1 MVVVV
6 VVVLSGENVVTVGAA
21 SDVGE
26 AVNLLEMLKGLVLYW
41 KRNEA
46 ESSHWKKQKRKLF
59 AVVAAAAVVVAV
71 VLGPALTVEGLHTPL
86 LHLMKE
92 RGCLHHHQRH
102 SSAEPKQWKSPQIL
116 LSLPHLLLSWLAVEH
131 LR

>member
-1 MVVVV
+1 
-6 VVVLSGENVVTVGAA
+6 LSGENVVTVGVV

-26 AVNLLEMLKGLVLYW
+26 AVNSLEMMLKGLVLCW

-59 AVVAAAAVVVAV
+59 VVVAAAVVVVAAV
-71 VLGPALTVEGLHTPL
+71 VGPALTVVGLHTPL
-86 LHLMKE
+86 LHLTKG
-92 RGCLHHHQRH
+92 RGCLHHHQHH

-116 LSLPHLLLSWLAVEH
+116 LSLLHLLLSWLAVKH

>member
-1 MVVVV
+1 M
-6 VVVLSGENVVTVGAA
+6 LSGENVVTVGVVA
-21 SDVGE
+21 DVGE
-26 AVNLLEMLKGLVLYW
+26 AVNLLEMMLKGSVLRW

-46 ESSHWKKQKRKLF
+46 ESSHWKKQMRKLF
-59 AVVAAAAVVVAV
+59 AVVAAAVVVAV

-86 LHLMKE
+86 LHLTKE
-92 RGCLHHHQRH
+92 RGRLHHHQHH

-116 LSLPHLLLSWLAVEH
+116 LSLLHPLLSWLAVGH

>member
-1 MVVVV
+1 M
-6 VVVLSGENVVTVGAA
+6 VVLSGENVVTVGAA

-26 AVNLLEMLKGLVLYW
+26 AVNLLGMMLKGLGLCR

-59 AVVAAAAVVVAV
+59 SVVAAAVVVAV

-86 LHLMKE
+86 LHLTKE

-102 SSAEPKQWKSPQIL
+102 SSAEPKQRKSPQIL
-116 LSLPHLLLSWLAVEH
+116 PSLLHLLLSWLAVKY

>member
-1 MVVVV
+1 M
-6 VVVLSGENVVTVGAA
+6 VVLSGENVVTVGAA

-26 AVNLLEMLKGLVLYW
+26 AVNLLEMMLKGLVLCR

-59 AVVAAAAVVVAV
+59 AVVAAAVVVAV

-86 LHLMKE
+86 LHLTKE

-102 SSAEPKQWKSPQIL
+102 SSVEPKQRKSPQIL
-116 LSLPHLLLSWLAVEH
+116 PSLLHLLLSWLAVKY

>member
-1 MVVVV
+1 M
-6 VVVLSGENVVTVGAA
+6 VVLSGENVVTVGVV

-26 AVNLLEMLKGLVLYW
+26 AVNLLEMMLKGLVLCW

-59 AVVAAAAVVVAV
+59 AVVAAAAVVVAAV
-71 VLGPALTVEGLHTPL
+71 FGPALTVVGLHTPL

-92 RGCLHHHQRH
+92 RGCLHHHQHH

-116 LSLPHLLLSWLAVEH
+116 LSLLHLLLSWLAVKH

>member
-6 VVVLSGENVVTVGAA
+6 SGENVVTVGAA

-26 AVNLLEMLKGLVLYW
+26 AVNLLEMKLKGLVLCW

-59 AVVAAAAVVVAV
+59 AVVAAAVVAV

-86 LHLMKE
+86 LHLKKE
-92 RGCLHHHQRH
+92 RGCLHHHQHH
-102 SSAEPKQWKSPQIL
+102 SSAEPKQWESPQIL
-116 LSLPHLLLSWLAVEH
+116 QSLLHLLLSWLAVEH

>member
-1 MVVVV
+1 M
-6 VVVLSGENVVTVGAA
+6 VVLSGENVVTVGVV

-26 AVNLLEMLKGLVLYW
+26 AVNLLEMMLKGLVLCW

-59 AVVAAAAVVVAV
+59 AVVAAAVVVAV

-86 LHLMKE
+86 LHLTKE
-92 RGCLHHHQRH
+92 RGCLHHHQHH

-116 LSLPHLLLSWLAVEH
+116 LSLLHLLLSWLAVKH

>member
-1 MVVVV
+1 V
-6 VVVLSGENVVTVGAA
+6 VVVLSGENVVTAGVV

-26 AVNLLEMLKGLVLYW
+26 AVNLLEMVLKGLVSCW
-41 KRNEA
+41 KGNEA

-59 AVVAAAAVVVAV
+59 AVVAAAVVVAA
-71 VLGPALTVEGLHTPL
+71 VLGPALTVVGLHTPL

-92 RGCLHHHQRH
+92 RGRLHHHQHH
-102 SSAEPKQWKSPQIL
+102 SSAEPKLWKSPQIL
-116 LSLPHLLLSWLAVEH
+116 LPLLHLLLSWLAVKH

>member
-1 MVVVV
+1 VGAVV
-6 VVVLSGENVVTVGAA
+6 SGENVAIVGAA
-21 SDVGE
+21 PDVGE
-26 AVNLLEMLKGLVLYW
+26 AVNLLEMMLKGLVLCW

-46 ESSHWKKQKRKLF
+46 ESSHWKIQKRKLF
-59 AVVAAAAVVVAV
+59 AVAAAAAVVAV

-86 LHLMKE
+86 LHLKKE
-92 RGCLHHHQRH
+92 RGFLHHHQHH

-116 LSLPHLLLSWLAVEH
+116 QSLLHLLLSWLAVEH

>member
-1 MVVVV
+1 M
-6 VVVLSGENVVTVGAA
+6 LSDENVVTVGVV

-26 AVNLLEMLKGLVLYW
+26 AVNLLEMMLKGLVLCW

-46 ESSHWKKQKRKLF
+46 ESSYWKKQNRKLF
-59 AVVAAAAVVVAV
+59 AVVAAAVVVAV
-71 VLGPALTVEGLHTPL
+71 VLGPALTVVGFHTPL
-86 LHLMKE
+86 LHLTKE
-92 RGCLHHHQRH
+92 RGCLHHHQHH

-116 LSLPHLLLSWLAVEH
+116 LSLLHLLLSWLAVKH